1 MNARTVNISSLV
13 ILLALL
19 SLICEGF
26 LYYFLP
32 SPIWSIVF
40 AVFVS
45 LALSHFFLESSFSY
59 SYNVLHAAFMT
70 IGAFIYAVI
79 VYCIQPNPWLHYSF
93 YLVLLV
99 LVNWLTPFLYCSI
112 RDLYDT
118 TPHFEGYRRFF
129 IQMSIVLLVCYIL
142 ALIKQYYITPIVPPY
157 KEPAFGAQNF
167 VPFMATGN
175 YLESALRNGSDLFP
189 LICYLA
195 EAVCLYIPFG
205 YYICAYFLKWNYIF
219 RLFLYLAFP
228 AAMEISQAVSGLGRG
243 QIDDYTLALLGIL
256 IGTLLFH
263 AMNGIFRSFAG
274 RSILSPRNQINL
286 NHFIDSNFPQ
296 Q

>member
-40 AVFVS
+40 AVLVS

-112 RDLYDT
+112 RDLYEKTGYVIDT
-118 TPHFEGYRRFF
+118 HTAVAASVYHKYKKDTNDAETKTVIASTASPFKFSRSVMDAIDPKYDSLSEFE
-129 IQMSIVLLVCYIL
+129 LVDELSKIGNVKIPQAIEEIRSAEVRHKTVCEVEEMPKVV
-142 ALIKQYYITPIVPPY
+142 KQ
-157 KEPAFGAQNF
+157 
-167 VPFMATGN
+167 
-175 YLESALRNGSDLFP
+175 
-189 LICYLA
+189 
-195 EAVCLYIPFG
+195 
-205 YYICAYFLKWNYIF
+205 FLG
-219 RLFLYLAFP
+219 
-228 AAMEISQAVSGLGRG
+228 M
-243 QIDDYTLALLGIL
+243 
-256 IGTLLFH
+256 
-263 AMNGIFRSFAG
+263 
-274 RSILSPRNQINL
+274 
-286 NHFIDSNFPQ
+286 
-296 Q
+296 

>member
-40 AVFVS
+40 AVLVS

-228 AAMEISQAVSGLGRG
+228 AAMEISQAVSGLGR
-243 QIDDYTLALLGIL
+243 
-256 IGTLLFH
+256 
-263 AMNGIFRSFAG
+263 
-274 RSILSPRNQINL
+274 
-286 NHFIDSNFPQ
+286 
-296 Q
+296 